1 MNFDKKGVKT
11 ILFLILCAVVLFWGF
26 QNINDVTD
34 GINSFI
40 SIISP
45 FILGGAIAFIINVP
59 MKKIEELIFKKSKM
73 SQKGKRVIAYLITLI
88 LLILILALVMFVII
102 PEIAATI
109 EKLVVQIPP
118 AFNAAREYIED
129 LFDSNAQISE
139 VIEKL
144 NINFESLTK
153 ELITLL
159 QNSASSLLNISF
171 VVVGGLIGGTF
182 SFIIGFVFSV
192 YLLFQKEKMA
202 GQCKRV
208 IYALLSE
215 TKADR
220 TVYIFKMAN
229 VTFSKF
235 ISGQCLEALILGVL
249 FYIIMKI
256 FAFPYALLIS
266 VLVGITAL
274 VPIIGPFIGCAVG
287 AFLILIV
294 NPLRALVFIL
304 VFLIVQQLEG
314 NLIYPRVVGNS
325 IGLPPVWVLV
335 AVTVGGGLFGVGGM
349 LIFIPLCSVIYALFK
364 EMVANKL
371 SEKKIAE
378 EKLQ

>member
-59 MKKIEELIFKKSKM
+59 MKKIEELVFKKSKM
-73 SQKGKRVIAYLITLI
+73 SQNGKRVIAYLITLI
-88 LLILILALVMFVII
+88 MLILVLALAMFVII
-102 PEIAATI
+102 PEIVATM

-118 AFNAAREYIED
+118 AFNAAREYITD

-153 ELITLL
+153 ELIALL

-208 IYALLSE
+208 IYALLTE
-215 TKADR
+215 PKADR
-220 TVYIFKMAN
+220 TIYIFKMAN

-274 VPIIGPFIGCAVG
+274 VPIIGPFVGCAVG
-287 AFLILIV
+287 ALLILIV
-294 NPLRALVFIL
+294 NPVRALVFIL

-314 NLIYPRVVGNS
+314 NLIYPRVVGSS

-335 AVTVGGGLFGVGGM
+335 SVTVGGGFFGVSGM
-349 LIFIPLCSVIYALFK
+349 LIFIPLCSVLYALFK